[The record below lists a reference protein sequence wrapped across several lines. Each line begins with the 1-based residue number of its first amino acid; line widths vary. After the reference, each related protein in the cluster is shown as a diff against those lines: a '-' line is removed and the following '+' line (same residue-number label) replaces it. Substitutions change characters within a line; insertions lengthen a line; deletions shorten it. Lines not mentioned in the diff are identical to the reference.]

1 MVISIKTTL
10 VCRRVQEGNDYPL
23 WYSYLENSMD
33 REAWQAIYSPRT
45 ERPTLS
51 LFHFCEFLY
60 KMKMVYES
68 LNLKYNLKIS
78 LYLMLNLEEKFIIC

>member
-1 MVISIKTTL
+1 
-10 VCRRVQEGNDYPL
+10 
-23 WYSYLENSMD
+23 MD

-45 ERPTLS
+45 ERSTLS